1 MIARLDEVLVHGEH
15 LKTLQTA
22 HELLRTLSSQPEIIS
37 SAASNN
43 NNNAWHE
50 VLAER
55 GLEGLIRTCSF
66 HQSHDLDRDCLGL
79 MEKLIELIIV

>member
-37 SAASNN
+37 SAGNN
-43 NNNAWHE
+43 NSNTWLD
-50 VLAER
+50 VLEER
-55 GLEGLIRTCSF
+55 GLDGVVRTCSF
-66 HQSHDLDRDCLGL
+66 QQPQDLDRDCLGL